1 MLLSE
6 RLKPS
11 EIHHNDRIV
20 DGEEIFDMDNLS
32 VATPRRHI
40 DIHRGKSE

>member
-1 MLLSE
+1 
-6 RLKPS
+6 
-11 EIHHNDRIV
+11 
-20 DGEEIFDMDNLS
+20 MDNLS